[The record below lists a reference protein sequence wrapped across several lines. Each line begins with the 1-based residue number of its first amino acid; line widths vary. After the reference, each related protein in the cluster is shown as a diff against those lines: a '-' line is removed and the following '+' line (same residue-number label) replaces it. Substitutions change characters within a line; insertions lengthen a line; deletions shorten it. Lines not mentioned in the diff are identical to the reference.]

1 MKHSLPPRSR
11 MLLRVWAGK
20 VENCILPEDEA
31 LEVAKLLRLLADGKT
46 VFEIL
51 GIQRVKNRPKSY
63 MIEQRVRDVVILQR
77 TRSEGGEG
85 LDVGQAIS
93 KIAARKP
100 VIAKQSLTTAYYGK
114 HGKEIRASMQAD
126 LEQARALGSYGV
138 WLGKG
143 VIVEVPDL

>member
-1 MKHSLPPRSR
+1 MQQ
-11 MLLRVWAGK
+11 A
-20 VENCILPEDEA
+20 
-31 LEVAKLLRLLADGKT
+31 

-51 GIQRVKNRPKSY
+51 GIKRVKNRPKSY
-63 MIEQRVRDVVILQR
+63 MVEQRIRDAVTLQR

-85 LDVGQAIS
+85 LGVGQAIS
-93 KIAARKP
+93 KVAARKP
-100 VIAKQSLTTAYYGK
+100 HIAEKSMTAAYYGK

-138 WLGKG
+138 WLGKD

>member
-20 VENCILPEDEA
+20 VENAILPEDEA

-77 TRSEGGEG
+77 TRSEGGEELG
-85 LDVGQAIS
+85 VGQAIS
-93 KIAARKP
+93 KVAARKP
-100 VIAKQSLTTAYYGK
+100 PIAEKSLTASYYGK

-126 LEQARALGSYGV
+126 LEQARALGSDGV
-138 WLGKG
+138 WLGKD

>member
-20 VENCILPEDEA
+20 VENAILPEDEA

-63 MIEQRVRDVVILQR
+63 MVEQRVRDVVILQR
-77 TRSEGGEG
+77 TRSEGGEV
-85 LDVGQAIS
+85 LSVGQAIS
-93 KIAARKP
+93 KVAARKP
-100 VIAKQSLTTAYYGK
+100 LIAETSLTTAYYGK
-114 HGKEIRASMQAD
+114 LGKEIRASMQAD
-126 LEQARALGSYGV
+126 LEHARALGSNEV
-138 WLGKG
+138 WLGKD